1 VTCAGS
7 GRPLASAHIAGNNPV
22 MTQHVFLL
30 RGIGPASHRIMTMKA
45 LEAACHAQGLP
56 GTRNLLATGN
66 LVVTSDRDPA
76 EIEVLFARAMASGGL
91 AVTWQRRTGAHVR
104 ATADAARALPAFAEA
119 LQIRP
124 ARVQLH
130 FLPAPIADAALHS
143 LQAFTQE
150 ARVARA
156 GAEVIIDYGASI
168 GASPLTLA
176 RIDKALG
183 RAQTARN
190 WNTIGKIEALL

>member
-1 VTCAGS
+1 
-7 GRPLASAHIAGNNPV
+7 

-45 LEAACHAQGLP
+45 LEAACHAHGLP

-66 LVVTSDRDPA
+66 LIVPSDLPIA
-76 EIEVLFARAMASGGL
+76 EVEARFAAAMASGGL
-91 AVTWQRRTGAHVR
+91 QVTWQRRTGGAVQA
-104 ATADAARALPAFAEA
+104 ATQAARALSAFRTA
-119 LQIRP
+119 LDVRP
-124 ARVQLH
+124 SKVQVH
-130 FLPAPIADAALHS
+130 FLAAPVADSALDELRRH
-143 LQAFTQE
+143 APD
-150 ARVARA
+150 AVIARA
-156 GAEVIIDYGASI
+156 GAEVVIDYGASI
-168 GASPLTLA
+168 GASSLTLA